1 MTGWFCPNKNM
12 LSTNYKIAFV
22 YLTSRLKQ
30 TAVAVLGVTFGISMY
45 VFMNSFMTGVNDI
58 QTSLA
63 FTSLAHIRIYNNGP
77 ADNTDLV
84 KRLYPAAI
92 SHIRNARVVQYTEG
106 IKNSASVLSLVRK
119 QPEVAAI
126 TPQVNLNVFFRN
138 SGNKVSGILS
148 GVEVESENKLF
159 HISQYIIAGRW
170 NDLKVQS
177 NGLIIGT
184 GLASLLSVR
193 VDDNINVLT
202 ADGFTRNYK
211 IIGIFQTNVMGVDK
225 SKAYLN
231 INAVRQLL
239 SRNQDFVTDLQVN
252 VRDFR
257 KTAPVVQRI
266 APVIPYRT
274 ESWQISNQQLEAGSR
289 LRDIIAMAVSLTILL
304 VAGFGIYNIMNM
316 TINEKIKEIAILKA
330 MGFSS
335 KDVTSIFLAQ
345 AIVIGVIGGLI
356 GMLLGFVVAD
366 VVNHIPFKIGGL
378 NNLPMAYYAR
388 DYVFAFLFGLATTLV
403 AGYLPARKA
412 SRIDPV
418 NIIRG

>member
-1 MTGWFCPNKNM
+1 M
-12 LSTNYKIAFV
+12 LSTNYKIAV
-22 YLTSRLKQ
+22 VHLTSKLKQ
-30 TAVAVLGVTFGISMY
+30 TVVAVLGVTFGISMY

-58 QTSLA
+58 QTTLA
-63 FTSLAHIRIYNNGP
+63 FTSLAHIRIYNDGP
-77 ADNTDLV
+77 ANNTNLV
-84 KRLYPAAI
+84 EKAYPAVI
-92 SHIRNARVVQYTEG
+92 GNIRNARVVQYTIG
-106 IKNSASVLSLVRK
+106 IKNSAAILSLVRS
-119 QPEVAAI
+119 QPEVVGI

-148 GVEVESENKLF
+148 GIEVETENKLF
-159 HISQYIIAGRW
+159 NISQYMIAGKW
-170 NDLKVQS
+170 TDLKVQS
-177 NGLIIGT
+177 NGLILGA
-184 GLASLLSVR
+184 GLASLLSVHK
-193 VDDNINVLT
+193 DDNINVLT
-202 ADGFTRNYK
+202 SDGFTKNYK
-211 IIGIFQTNVMGVDK
+211 VIGIFQTNVLGVDK

-239 SRNQDFVTDLQVN
+239 SRNQDFVTDLQIN
-252 VRDFR
+252 VQDFR
-257 KTAPVVQRI
+257 ITAPVVQRI

-274 ESWQISNQQLEAGSR
+274 ESWQTSNQQLEAGSR

-335 KDVTSIFLAQ
+335 KDVTTIFLTQ
-345 AIVIGVIGGLI
+345 AIVIGIIGGVIG
-356 GMLLGFVVAD
+356 MVLGFVVAT

-378 NNLPMAYYAR
+378 NNLPMAYYAH
-388 DYVFAFLFGLATTLV
+388 DYILAFLFGLATTLV